1 MNTYQI
7 KTTTITFE
15 VEAEDSDMA
24 TVAADE
30 WIQRRGIPI
39 ENQRAELTLLDDGG
53 NLTLGQF
60 NLTGVSVP
68 GSWGEI
74 RKMKS
79 DLFAAAKQDAREN
92 WDLSVI
98 RSRGAVLVV
107 ESEAEEILAPTGE
120 CYAMPGTLKDFK
132 QTLQTIK
139 RHYPT
144 AHRVWMCLGCDG
156 AESVTDMNDGHYT
169 PWAGEAQAVVYEY
182 PTAITNTHYH

>member
-1 MNTYQI
+1 MNDYQI
-7 KTTTITFE
+7 KTTTITFQ

-30 WIQRRGIPI
+30 WVQRRGIPI
-39 ENQRAELTLLDDGG
+39 ESQRAELTLLDGDHP
-53 NLTLGQF
+53 LVLGQF

-74 RKMKS
+74 RQMKS

-92 WDLSVI
+92 WDLPVI

-107 ESEAEEILAPTGE
+107 ESETGEILAPTGE
-120 CYAMPGTLKDFK
+120 CCYMPDTLKDFK
-132 QTLQTIK
+132 LTLQTIK
-139 RHYPT
+139 RHHPS
-144 AHRVWMCLGCDG
+144 AHRIWMNIGCDA
-156 AESVTDMNDGHYT
+156 AECVMDLNEGNYT

-182 PTAITNTHYH
+182 PATAQSNTQ